1 VELKICIFFVV
12 VHFIEGRKMVRE
24 YFLQQQLFFFSF
36 LVVEIEKWN
45 CGALSLMSFFLQ
57 WVLS

>member
-1 VELKICIFFVV
+1 LYIFGSGAF
-12 VHFIEGRKMVRE
+12 HRRE
-24 YFLQQQLFFFSF
+24 KNGKRIFLATAIVLLFFSF

-45 CGALSLMSFFLQ
+45 CGARNLMSFFLQ